1 MTAKTYTKRE
11 NAKRAALAAG
21 VPAELVQI
29 TVHKNADGVRFGWK
43 AKDAAASAAQGAA
56 NTPAATATESEPVAA
71 PAAAHVVT
79 TSKPKQAAAPKVP
92 REPREERNGVKRPRA
107 GGLCAAVWDFC
118 DHVART
124 EGASEVTSKVV
135 KQAAA
140 DKGWNENNALIEM
153 YGWRKFNGI
162 SRQVKAT
169 V

>member
-11 NAKRAALAAG
+11 NAKRAAIAAG

-29 TVHKNADGVRFGWK
+29 TIHKNADGVRFGWK
-43 AKDAAASAAQGAA
+43 AKEAAASAAQGAA

-79 TSKPKQAAAPKVP
+79 TSKPKQAAEDKVP

-124 EGASEVTSKVV
+124 EGASEVTAKVLR
-135 KQAAA
+135 QAAE

>member
-11 NAKRAALAAG
+11 NAKRAAIAAG
-21 VPAELVQI
+21 VPAELVEI
-29 TVHKNADGVRFGWK
+29 TVHKDAEGVRFGWK

-56 NTPAATATESEPVAA
+56 NTPAATATESKPVAA

-92 REPREERNGVKRPRA
+92 RQERNGVKRPRA
-107 GGLCAAVWDFC
+107 GGACAAVWDFC

-153 YGWRKFNGI
+153 YGWRRFNGI
-162 SRQVKAT
+162 TGRVRAT